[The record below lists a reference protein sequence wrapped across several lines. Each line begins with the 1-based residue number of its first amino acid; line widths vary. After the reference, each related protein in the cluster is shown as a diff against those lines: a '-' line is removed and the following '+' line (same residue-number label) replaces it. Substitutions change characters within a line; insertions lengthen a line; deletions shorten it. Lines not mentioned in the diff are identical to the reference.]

1 MNFYNF
7 ERSLKLDNTDL
18 TYLARTDVP
27 VSSAL
32 VCGRVGK
39 SRPHHNISAMYTRH
53 TFPAIGSA
61 IPQHNIPYHTTTC
74 HTVPFQAAMLSHQQG
89 SVVERATARNW
100 WLFPTSSLPAFLL
113 LRPNQHIIIII
124 DSDSDSGINI
134 DNNHNYNYNTTTTI
148 KQPQQQKLVAF
159 STYILKLLFLI
170 NICLLLALSSEGG
183 YRPLCVTFESDAP
196 DRKL

>member
-1 MNFYNF
+1 MI
-7 ERSLKLDNTDL
+7 RSLIISIDFIPVPFLIMSSYLGIPWWDWIYSANLVQCYKTRLELYFHTTWWTLTTERWLKLIP

-53 TFPAIGSA
+53 TFPAIGSTT
-61 IPQHNIPYHTTTC
+61 PRHNITYHAITC

-100 WLFPTSSLPAFLL
+100 WLFPTSPPSL
-113 LRPNQHIIIII
+113 
-124 DSDSDSGINI
+124 
-134 DNNHNYNYNTTTTI
+134 
-148 KQPQQQKLVAF
+148 
-159 STYILKLLFLI
+159 
-170 NICLLLALSSEGG
+170 LSS
-183 YRPLCVTFESDAP
+183 S
-196 DRKL
+196 